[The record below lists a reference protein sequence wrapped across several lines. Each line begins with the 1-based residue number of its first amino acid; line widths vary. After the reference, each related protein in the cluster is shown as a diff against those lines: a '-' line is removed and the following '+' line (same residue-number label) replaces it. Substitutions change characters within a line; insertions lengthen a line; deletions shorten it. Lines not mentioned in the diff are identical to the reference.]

1 MKKMYLKIS
10 LIFIIFIT
18 FISNI
23 SALSN
28 NNYYNLDF
36 ETEKENII
44 TDINDMEDKITL
56 FDNNINYQDGYVVS
70 SLTLDETSTSPITST
85 LTYYSNTGTK
95 IMKETYN
102 NYLFITIKSNKD
114 SLYALVYEPTDTCN
128 IANLSLKTFNE
139 ECASGIYKLI
149 KLNEKL
155 EIKKEIT
162 ISNYDYNNIS
172 TQIIIK
178 LIGYDLISI
187 QNKEIAILGS
197 DDIKTIDENFEN
209 INTLDQTIP
218 NVTKYFPIFGIEF
231 SHIIDMLES
240 MTNLLL
246 NNSEEQTINNIID
259 KTPLDIPISVSKNNK
274 YIVTSGLEFNAKL
287 TNSNNDAY
295 SLVIKEHNSE
305 LNKDIYYALS
315 GTLKLTDLEN
325 HPIWEQ
331 KTSDYA
337 LYLNTNIINNY
348 IVTIGIKIDNPSDNI
363 LIDDNIEEFLSNID
377 YHTDILIY
385 DLKGNILNKISDNSI
400 YLNLYPSSN
409 GFIVSNID
417 IDDNLTMNNKVY
429 HLQRQINTNISG
441 KGDIN
446 VISSSDPN
454 KEVTIELNPK
464 KGYKLLSL
472 KVYTESGKEIEIN
485 SNKFI
490 MPDEDITIE
499 ASFSVENPNTS
510 DIAILLTIIL
520 LIICSIIAIKSS
532 KKLKWL
538 KG

>member
-70 SLTLDETSTSPITST
+70 SLTFDETSTSPITST

-102 NYLFITIKSNKD
+102 NYLFITIKSNRD
-114 SLYALVYEPTDTCN
+114 SLYALVYEPTDTCK

-259 KTPLDIPISVSKNNK
+259 KTPLGIPISVSKNNK

>member
-363 LIDDNIEEFLSNID
+363 LIDDNIEEF
-377 YHTDILIY
+377 
-385 DLKGNILNKISDNSI
+385 
-400 YLNLYPSSN
+400 
-409 GFIVSNID
+409 
-417 IDDNLTMNNKVY
+417 
-429 HLQRQINTNISG
+429 
-441 KGDIN
+441 
-446 VISSSDPN
+446 
-454 KEVTIELNPK
+454 
-464 KGYKLLSL
+464 
-472 KVYTESGKEIEIN
+472 
-485 SNKFI
+485 
-490 MPDEDITIE
+490 
-499 ASFSVENPNTS
+499 
-510 DIAILLTIIL
+510 
-520 LIICSIIAIKSS
+520 
-532 KKLKWL
+532 
-538 KG
+538 

>member
-472 KVYTESGKEIEIN
+472 KVYTESGKEIEMN

>member
-1 MKKMYLKIS
+1 MKKIYLKIS
-10 LIFIIFIT
+10 LIFITFIT

-23 SALSN
+23 SALSSQ

-36 ETEKENII
+36 ETEKQNII
-44 TDINDMEDKITL
+44 TDINDTSSKISL

-70 SLTLDETSTSPITST
+70 NLTLDETSTSPIIST

-102 NYLFITIKSNKD
+102 NYLFISIKSNKD

-128 IANLSLKTFNE
+128 ITNLSLKTLNE
-139 ECASGIYKLI
+139 EYSDGIYKLI

-162 ISNYDYNNIS
+162 INNYEYNNIS
-172 TQIIIK
+172 TQLIIK

-231 SHIIDMLES
+231 SNIIDMLES

-246 NNSEEQTINNIID
+246 NDNEEQVINDIID
-259 KTPLDIPISVSKNNK
+259 KTPLTIPISVSKNNK
-274 YIVTSGLEFNAKL
+274 YIITSGLEFNATL
-287 TNSNNDAY
+287 TNNNDAY

-315 GTLKLTDLEN
+315 GTLKLTDLDN

-348 IVTIGIKIDNPSDNI
+348 IVTIGIKVDNPKDNV

-385 DLKGNILNKISDNSI
+385 DLKGNMLNKISNNSI

-417 IDDNLTMNNKVY
+417 DNLTMNNKIY

-472 KVYTESGKEIEIN
+472 KVYTESGKEIELN

-510 DIAILLTIIL
+510 DIAIPFTIIL
-520 LIICSIIAIKSS
+520 LIICSIIAIKSR